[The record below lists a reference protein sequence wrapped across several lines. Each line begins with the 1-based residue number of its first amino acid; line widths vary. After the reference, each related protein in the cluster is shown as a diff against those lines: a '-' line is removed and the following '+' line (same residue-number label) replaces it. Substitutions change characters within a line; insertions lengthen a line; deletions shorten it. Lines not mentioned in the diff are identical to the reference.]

1 MTKRSVKHATIVLE
15 RRYAASPARVFAA
28 WADPASR
35 LRWGP
40 PSDTAAIAFLET
52 DFRVGGRDVSKCGS
66 KGSLVFHVDT
76 RYEDIVLEQRI
87 VMVETVSTAEAR
99 LASSLITVELKAEG
113 AMTRLV
119 LTDQIAAFDDSD
131 MIADSK
137 AGWSASLDNLTKELN
152 R

>member
-1 MTKRSVKHATIVLE
+1 MTKRSVKHTTIVLE
-15 RRYAASPARVFAA
+15 RKYAASPARVFAA
-28 WADPASR
+28 WAEPEAR

-52 DFRVGGRDVSKCGS
+52 DFRIGGRDISKCGS
-66 KGSLVFHVDT
+66 KGNLIFHVDT
-76 RYEDIVLEQRI
+76 HYEDIVPEQRI

-119 LTDQIAAFDDSD
+119 LTDQIAAFDESD
-131 MIADSK
+131 MIAGSK
-137 AGWSASLDNLTKELN
+137 AGWSASLDNLTKELS